1 MRLGTLSMQRRAQ
14 IPKTFGCLKEG
25 SRKKEEIG
33 VYTVFTKPQCP
44 KTWTVCNGVRFLLG
58 V

>member
-1 MRLGTLSMQRRAQ
+1 MSMQRRAQ

-58 V
+58 I